1 MSWLYLG
8 LAICFEVAGTTFMK
22 LSNGLSRPV
31 FTVLMFVF
39 YVISFSS
46 LSMAL
51 KQLEVGT
58 AYAIWSGVGTAAI
71 AVIGF
76 LFFKDVLTVQKI
88 IAIVLIIVGCV
99 MLNLSGDAHGGSA
112 SAGPESGV
120 AVENEAR

>member
-1 MSWLYLG
+1 MSWLYLF

-76 LFFKDVLTVQKI
+76 LFFKDALTVPKI
-88 IAIVLIIVGCV
+88 IAIALIIVGCV

-112 SAGPESGV
+112 SAVTASDIAAEEEV
-120 AVENEAR
+120 R

>member
-1 MSWLYLG
+1 MSWLYLA

-58 AYAIWSGVGTAAI
+58 AYAIWSGVGAAAI

-76 LFFKDVLTVQKI
+76 LFFKDVLTAQKI
-88 IAIVLIIVGCV
+88 IAIALIIVGCV
-99 MLNLSGDAHGGSA
+99 MLNLSGAAHGESA
-112 SAGPESGV
+112 SAGPEKGV
-120 AVENEAR
+120 VAESEAK